1 MSCVPPAGAAV
12 CVADLKEILSA
23 GRGMMS
29 GRNGAEISQ
38 RTVEKL
44 LAFLDRLPAIMT
56 VRQQKV
62 IVLVC
67 AHIFVLSPPVLMY
80 LFE

>member
-12 CVADLKEILSA
+12 CADLKEILSA
-23 GRGMMS
+23 GQDMML
-29 GRNGAEISQ
+29 GRNDAEISQ
-38 RTVEKL
+38 RTAEKL

-62 IVLVC
+62 IILVC
-67 AHIFVLSPPVLMY
+67 AHIFVLSPPPLLY

>member
-12 CVADLKEILSA
+12 CADLKEILSA
-23 GRGMMS
+23 GQDMML
-29 GRNGAEISQ
+29 GRNDAEISQ
-38 RTVEKL
+38 KTGEKL
-44 LAFLDRLPAIMT
+44 LVFLDRLPAIMT

-67 AHIFVLSPPVLMY
+67 AHIFVSLSSLSFVLI
-80 LFE
+80 